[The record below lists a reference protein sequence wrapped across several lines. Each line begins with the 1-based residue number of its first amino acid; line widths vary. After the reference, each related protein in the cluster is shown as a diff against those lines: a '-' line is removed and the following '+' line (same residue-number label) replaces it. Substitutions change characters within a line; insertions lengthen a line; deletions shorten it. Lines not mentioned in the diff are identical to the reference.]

1 MQFTKILVS
10 ILTWLCIISITLLT
24 AIVLL
29 QVISRVSDIF
39 VPGTEELA
47 RLLIVWLTFLGSS
60 LAIYE
65 KMHLAVNYFVRKVGE
80 DKRKYVHLF
89 VNILLALF
97 YAVLTVYGF
106 RLAADSMSSSSP
118 ALQLPVG
125 IFYLA
130 LPVSGLFSLYF
141 ILSSMKKSPTEDEG
155 GGAI

>member
-1 MQFTKILVS
+1 MQFTKTLVS

-60 LAIYE
+60 LAIHE
-65 KMHLAVNYFVRKVGE
+65 KMHLAVNYFVRKVGK

-97 YAVLTVYGF
+97 YGVLTVYGF

-118 ALQLPVG
+118 ALQLPMG

-141 ILSSMKKSPTEDEG
+141 ILSGMKKSPTEDEG
-155 GGAI
+155 GGAV